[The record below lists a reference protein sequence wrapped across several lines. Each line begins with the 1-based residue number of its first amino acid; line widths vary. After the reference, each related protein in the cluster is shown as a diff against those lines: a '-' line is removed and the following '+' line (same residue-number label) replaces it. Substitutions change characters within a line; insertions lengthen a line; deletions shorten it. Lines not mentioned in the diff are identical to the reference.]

1 LPAAKLT
8 LGGVGAGYL
17 AEKLGAA
24 GVKVK
29 PDMRGVPSKAF
40 WFRRG
45 LGLIHGTV
53 GFCGD
58 ETLIYF
64 GFGHPFNLLFWI
76 SDQRLLNFIQRVFI
90 SNGSAVVDLNTI
102 AEPSTERSGRG
113 GVGKKT

>member
-1 LPAAKLT
+1 MVDLFDHE
-8 LGGVGAGYL
+8 GVEIPVPLASPLAGF
-17 AEKLGAA
+17 EVTIIGRFSS
-24 GVKVK
+24 
-29 PDMRGVPSKAF
+29 DHRG
-40 WFRRG
+40 
-45 LGLIHGTV
+45 
-53 GFCGD
+53 
-58 ETLIYF
+58 LIYF